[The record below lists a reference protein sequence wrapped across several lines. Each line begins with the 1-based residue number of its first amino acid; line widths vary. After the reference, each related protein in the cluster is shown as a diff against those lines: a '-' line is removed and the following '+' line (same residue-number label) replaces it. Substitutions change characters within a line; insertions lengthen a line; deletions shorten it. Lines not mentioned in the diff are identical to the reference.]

1 MRDISSETLG
11 RLARFFGNLEDSKK
25 LLLGEQATLCGDLAL
40 GIKLTVMVTQK
51 QLLMMLLR
59 RDSTTHEIRHLAGK
73 IMLGE
78 GGKHNWEHR
87 ILKERIQLKTNE
99 IRDTRVLWRR
109 ASARIEALFSTE

>member
-51 QLLMMLLR
+51 HLLMMLLER
-59 RDSTTHEIRHLAGK
+59 ESMTREIRHLIEK
-73 IMLGE
+73 IVLGE
-78 GGKHNWEHR
+78 GGKHNWEQR
-87 ILKERIQLKTNE
+87 ILRERIQLKTN
-99 IRDTRVLWRR
+99 
-109 ASARIEALFSTE
+109 